1 MKHLRSVVRRINRQL
16 SHLVEALSRKLKNTR
31 HKACAFIAAALLI
44 MASQMSLALESMDD
58 DNWLADSPKADNN
71 VKADSNVKAESNL
84 KSGNKAAKNTSE
96 EDALDLDD
104 IKIKLIAKGSLKK
117 QRLASKKIKGPN
129 KLLLQQ
135 KIAAELKSTP
145 ESINAADLDILDL
158 QLEAPTAAISLG
170 ESDAAFTTQKSE

>member
-31 HKACAFIAAALLI
+31 HKACAFIAAAFLMI
-44 MASQMSLALESMDD
+44 ASNMSLAFQSMDD
-58 DNWLADSPKADNN
+58 DNWLADSPKAE
-71 VKADSNVKAESNL
+71 SNVKAESNL